1 MIESSVARIIVGGKV
16 SGFSGYMAGV
26 VEEFKLSVEKSHPVF
41 VVGGFGGAAQMIAQ
55 LLEGHVTSKVF
66 LSNALEDPKYKELY
80 DWCESNG
87 EHIQYEVLDT
97 FNFDILNNGLSEE
110 ENIRLLHSVD
120 IIEIV
125 SLILK
130 GVKNIIK

>member
-55 LLEGHVTSKVF
+55 LLEGHVTSKDF
-66 LSNALEDPKYKELY
+66 LNKALEDPYYKELY
-80 DWCESNG
+80 EWCELNG
-87 EHIQYEVLDT
+87 EYIHYEVLDT

-130 GVKNIIK
+130 GLKNIIK